1 MKKLYQYTMFLMA
14 GVLAACSS
22 MDVSDPYEDNLPA
35 GFDASVYEK
44 LHPELRYLQLKDYVA
59 YYNTNLSNSVT
70 KNGGDFSAMK
80 AADEAN
86 FTAATN
92 EANLAA
98 MCSSKFI
105 GGASG
110 HSAESCVNV
119 SADVSLMEE
128 LKAFNLV
135 GVTDDFAALESVPHD
150 YVAFSLQYIMFGQ
163 SHGWA
168 YRDCSDAELA
178 NPGRDSLYIK
188 NQQNKATADQ
198 PFQPDPNFYC
208 ADQTGALHLV
218 NP

>member
-14 GVLAACSS
+14 GALAACSS
-22 MDVSDPYEDNLPA
+22 MEVSDPYEDSLPA
-35 GFDASVYEK
+35 GFNARVYGD

-59 YYNTNLSNSVT
+59 YYNRYLESTVT

-86 FTAATN
+86 FAAATN

-119 SADVSLMEE
+119 SADVSLMKE
-128 LKAFNLV
+128 LKEFNLI
-135 GVTDDFAALESVPHD
+135 GVTDDFAALESVPFD
-150 YVAFSLQYIMFGQ
+150 NVAFSQQYIMFGQ

-188 NQQNKATADQ
+188 NQQNKATAEQ